1 MMKKLLILFIII
13 FTSTLSAQVVSIAEG
28 NNITIAEG
36 ATLDIAGL
44 ELTPNAD
51 YSVVG
56 ENSVTKDSE
65 VISVNGNESMSKSY
79 AAGVSLVGYT
89 GSVLYNYTEDEMN
102 GVTHTASLY
111 VMNSESEW
119 IQYEDEDSDDFT
131 ITYNFEE
138 PIEMKAVTA
147 GVQAGL
153 STIET
158 EMPGI
163 RIYPNPSSSIVNINY
178 SEDLEITIFNILG
191 QQILKSNSKT
201 INISNLENGTYF
213 LITKDENNSITNFKL
228 IKKWKKLQY
237 YS

>member
-1 MMKKLLILFIII
+1 MII
-13 FTSTLSAQVVSIAEG
+13 FTSTLSAQVVNIAEG
-28 NNITIAEG
+28 NSIIISSG
-36 ATLDIAGL
+36 ASVNIAGL
-44 ELTPNAD
+44 ELTPDAD

-56 ENSVTKDSE
+56 ENSVTKESE

-79 AAGVSLVGYT
+79 AAGVSLEGYT
-89 GSVLYNYTEDEMN
+89 GNVVFNYTEDEMN
-102 GVTHTASLY
+102 GVTHIASLY

-131 ITYNFEE
+131 VTYNFLE

-163 RIYPNPSSSIVNINY
+163 RIYPNPSSSVVNIDHN
-178 SEDLEITIFNILG
+178 EDLEITLFNILG
-191 QQILKSNSKT
+191 QQILKTNSKT
-201 INISNLENGTYF
+201 IDISNLEKGTYI
-213 LITKDENNSITNFKL
+213 LITEDSNNTITNFKL
-228 IKKWKKLQY
+228 IKK
-237 YS
+237 

>member
-1 MMKKLLILFIII
+1 MKKKYFLLMII
-13 FTSTLSAQVVSIAEG
+13 FTSTLSAQVVNIAEG
-28 NNITIAEG
+28 NSIIISSG
-36 ATLDIAGL
+36 ASVNIAGL
-44 ELTPNAD
+44 ELTPDAD

-56 ENSVTKDSE
+56 ENSVTKESE

-79 AAGVSLVGYT
+79 AAGVSLEGYT
-89 GSVLYNYTEDEMN
+89 GSVVFNYTEDEMN

-111 VMNSESEW
+111 IMNSESEW

-131 ITYNFEE
+131 VTYNFLE

-163 RIYPNPSSSIVNINY
+163 RIYPNPSSSVVNIDHN
-178 SEDLEITIFNILG
+178 EDLEITLFNILG
-191 QQILKSNSKT
+191 QQILKTNSKT
-201 INISNLENGTYF
+201 INISNLEKGTYI
-213 LITKDENNSITNFKL
+213 LITEDSNNTITNFKL
-228 IKKWKKLQY
+228 IKK
-237 YS
+237 

>member
-1 MMKKLLILFIII
+1 MII
-13 FTSTLSAQVVSIAEG
+13 FTSTLSAQVVNISDGNSI
-28 NNITIAEG
+28 IISSG
-36 ATLDIAGL
+36 ASVNIAGL
-44 ELTPNAD
+44 ELTPDAD

-56 ENSVTKDSE
+56 ENSVTKESE

-79 AAGVSLVGYT
+79 AAGVSLEGYT
-89 GSVLYNYTEDEMN
+89 GSVVFNYTEDEMN

-111 VMNSESEW
+111 IMNSESEW
-119 IQYEDEDSDDFT
+119 IQHEDEDSDDFT

-163 RIYPNPSSSIVNINY
+163 RIYPNPSSSVVNIDHN
-178 SEDLEITIFNILG
+178 EDLEITLFNILG
-191 QQILKSNSKT
+191 QQILKTNSKT
-201 INISNLENGTYF
+201 INISNLEKGTYI
-213 LITKDENNSITNFKL
+213 LITEDSNNTITNFKL
-228 IKKWKKLQY
+228 IKK
-237 YS
+237 

>member
-1 MMKKLLILFIII
+1 MKKLLILSIIV

-28 NNITIAEG
+28 NNINIANG

-44 ELTPNAD
+44 EITPNAD
-51 YSVVG
+51 YSIVG
-56 ENSVTKDSE
+56 ENSVTKESE

-228 IKKWKKLQY
+228 IKK
-237 YS
+237 

>member
-1 MMKKLLILFIII
+1 MMKKLLILSIIV

-28 NNITIAEG
+28 NNINIANG

-44 ELTPNAD
+44 EITPNAD
-51 YSVVG
+51 YSIVG
-56 ENSVTKDSE
+56 ENSVTKESE
-65 VISVNGNESMSKSY
+65 VITVNGNESMSKSY
-79 AAGVSLVGYT
+79 AAGVSLEGYS
-89 GSVLYNYTEDEMN
+89 GSVLFNYTEDEMN

-138 PIEMKAVTA
+138 PLEMKAVTA

-163 RIYPNPSSSIVNINY
+163 RIYPNPSSSIVNIDY
-178 SEDLEITIFNILG
+178 SEDLEITLFNILG
-191 QQILKSNSKT
+191 QQILKTNSK
-201 INISNLENGTYF
+201 IIDISALNKGTYF
-213 LITKDENNSITNFKL
+213 LVAKDSNNTITNFKL
-228 IKKWKKLQY
+228 IKK
-237 YS
+237 

>member
-1 MMKKLLILFIII
+1 MMKKLLILSIIV

-28 NNITIAEG
+28 NNINIANG

-44 ELTPNAD
+44 EITPNAD
-51 YSVVG
+51 YSIVG
-56 ENSVTKDSE
+56 ENSVTKESE
-65 VISVNGNESMSKSY
+65 VITVNGNESMSKSY
-79 AAGVSLVGYT
+79 AAGVSLEGYT
-89 GSVLYNYTEDEMN
+89 GSVLFNYTEDEMN

-138 PIEMKAVTA
+138 PLEMKAVTA

-163 RIYPNPSSSIVNINY
+163 RIYPNPTQGSV
-178 SEDLEITIFNILG
+178 T
-191 QQILKSNSKT
+191 
-201 INISNLENGTYF
+201 LENSTGINSIKIVD
-213 LITKDENNSITNFKL
+213 LSGKEVLNVKDVNSITYSIDLSALKPGTYVLQVENSDDQWTVEKL
-228 IKKWKKLQY
+228 IIE
-237 YS
+237 